1 MGISLARGT
10 ALVAALL
17 ASTISF
23 AATPGKALDLAT
35 PEGGIEAF
43 RRVQCSTVDK
53 QPVVYYW
60 VGETFSRVAGEPDRK
75 LFRFQG
81 MNVRQCVTVTD
92 PVRGVGFRQ
101 VSREVLYY
109 EDPATGQI
117 IDEWKN
123 PWTGET
129 VKVLHIANDPVNFRG
144 PIFPKG
150 ADGKPYQS
158 EIQTMGDQ
166 WWGTTTVPLFYKN
179 PLAGDYQDYVG
190 GTYHATEM
198 FNFFGS
204 VANLTNPKTTS
215 ASVSVAWTRLSDWLP
230 WMKMR
235 GRAGL
240 HLFQWRRRQAC
251 ELCGTA
257 GGHARSHRGPQPD
270 LQGAAARGRCA
281 PERDELVVLQEEPAA
296 ARGQVGGDCPLTG
309 TVPVGEEGTVPVG
322 DSPFFCA
329 ASMI

>member
-1 MGISLARGT
+1 MGFSLARGA

-17 ASTISF
+17 ASTISI
-23 AATPGKALDLAT
+23 AAAPDKALDLAT
-35 PEGGIEAF
+35 PDGGIQAF

-60 VGETFSRVAGEPDRK
+60 VGEAFSHVAGEPDRK

-109 EDPATGQI
+109 QDPATGQI
-117 IDEWKN
+117 LDEWKN
-123 PWTGET
+123 PWTGDT

-204 VANLTNPKTTS
+204 VSNLTNPKTTS

-240 HLFQWRRRQAC
+240 IYFNGAGVKLASYA
-251 ELCGTA
+251 ELPA
-257 GGHARSHRGPQPD
+257 GMRSAIEARNPTFKEPPPVD
-270 LQGAAARGRCA
+270 DARPNETSWSYFKKNLPP
-281 PERDELVVLQEEPAA
+281 PEAK
-296 ARGQVGGDCPLTG
+296 
-309 TVPVGEEGTVPVG
+309 
-322 DSPFFCA
+322 
-329 ASMI
+329 

>member
-10 ALVAALL
+10 ALVTALL
-17 ASTISF
+17 ASTVSL

-53 QPVVYYW
+53 QPVFYYW
-60 VGETFSRVAGEPDRK
+60 VGETFSRVPGEPDRK

-109 EDPATGQI
+109 EDPTTGQI

-123 PWTGET
+123 PWSGDT
-129 VKVLHIANDPVNFRG
+129 VKVLHIANDPVNFRA
-144 PIFPKG
+144 PIFPQG
-150 ADGKPYQS
+150 ADGKPYRS
-158 EIQTMGDQ
+158 EVQTIGDQ
-166 WWGTTTVPLFYKN
+166 WWGTTTVPLFYRN

-204 VANLTNPKTTS
+204 VANLTSPGTTS
-215 ASVSVAWTRLSDWLP
+215 ASVSVAWARVSDWLP

-235 GRAGL
+235 GRAGVL
-240 HLFQWRRRQAC
+240 YFN
-251 ELCGTA
+251 GA
-257 GGHARSHRGPQPD
+257 GVKLASYAEMPAGMRAAIEARNPSYKEPPPVD
-270 LQGAAARGRCA
+270 DARPNETSWSYFKKMLPP
-281 PERDELVVLQEEPAA
+281 PE
-296 ARGQVGGDCPLTG
+296 GK
-309 TVPVGEEGTVPVG
+309 
-322 DSPFFCA
+322 
-329 ASMI
+329 